1 MCYNYEMKKTFSI
14 IIPNDVKPQPDRY
27 EVAVARILADK
38 FQSDIL
44 FIKRGII
51 KTPDVQVTRTKQ
63 FWEIKNIKGEGRFTI
78 EDNLRKAAKQADNVV
93 ISLLRSKMTQAQAAS
108 YIQWYL
114 KHACANLRRVILVTK
129 NRKIIDF

>member
-1 MCYNYEMKKTFSI
+1 MKQTYSI

-93 ISLLRSKMTQAQAAS
+93 ISLLRSKMTQVQAAS

-114 KHACANLRRVILVTK
+114 KHARANLRRVILVTK